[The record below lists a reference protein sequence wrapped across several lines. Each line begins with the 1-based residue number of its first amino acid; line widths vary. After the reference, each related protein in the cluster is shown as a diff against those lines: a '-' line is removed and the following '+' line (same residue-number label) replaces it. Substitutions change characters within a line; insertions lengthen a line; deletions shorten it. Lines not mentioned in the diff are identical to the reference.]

1 MHMSRSGRR
10 ALSIVFFVGLLLQ
23 STLAGSSIVRGKLF
37 RMTPQGQSYPASG
50 LGVSVTNQKYGRSSM
65 VYTGA
70 DGMFYLYNIP
80 AGAFTLEVWTAKNQA
95 LRFPIQVYERPYTDI
110 NPIKVP

>member
-1 MHMSRSGRR
+1 MSRSGRR
-10 ALSIVFFVGLLLQ
+10 ALSIVFFVALLLQ
-23 STLAGSSIVRGKLF
+23 SAVAGSSIVRGKLF
-37 RMTPQGQSYPASG
+37 RVTPQGQSYPAGG
-50 LGVSVTNQKYGRSSM
+50 LAVSVTNQKYGRSSM

-80 AGAFTLEVWTAKNQA
+80 SGAFTLEVWTAKNQA
-95 LRFPIQVYERPYTDI
+95 LRFPIQVHEKPYTDI

>member
-1 MHMSRSGRR
+1 
-10 ALSIVFFVGLLLQ
+10 V
-23 STLAGSSIVRGKLF
+23 
-37 RMTPQGQSYPASG
+37 TPQGQSYPAGG
-50 LGVSVTNQKYGRSSM
+50 LAVSVTNPQHGRSSL
-65 VYTGA
+65 VYSGA

-95 LRFPIQVYERPYTDI
+95 LRFPIQVYEKAYTDI

>member
-1 MHMSRSGRR
+1 MSRSRR
-10 ALSIVFFVGLLLQ
+10 SALSIVFFVGLLLQ
-23 STLAGSSIVRGKLF
+23 SAVAGSSIVRGKLL
-37 RMTPQGQSYPASG
+37 RVTPQGQSYPAG
-50 LGVSVTNQKYGRSSM
+50 GIGVSVTNTQHGRSSM
-65 VYTGA
+65 VYSGA

-110 NPIKVP
+110 NPIRVP

>member
-1 MHMSRSGRR
+1 MSRGGRH
-10 ALSIVFFVGLLLQ
+10 ALAVAFFVGLLLQ
-23 STLAGSSIVRGKLF
+23 SAVGGSSIVRGRLF
-37 RMTPQGQSYPASG
+37 RVTPQGQSYPAGG
-50 LGVSVTNQKYGRSSM
+50 LAVSVTNPQHGRSSL
-65 VYTGA
+65 VYSGA

-95 LRFPIQVYERPYTDI
+95 LRFPIQVYEKAYTDI

>member
-1 MHMSRSGRR
+1 MSRSGRR
-10 ALSIVFFVGLLLQ
+10 ALFIVVFVSVLAQ
-23 STLAGSSIVRGKLF
+23 SALAGGSTVRGKLF
-37 RMTPQGQSYPASG
+37 RMTPQGQSYPAGG

-80 AGAFTLEVWTAKNQA
+80 PGAFTLEVWTGKNQA
-95 LRFPIQVYERPYTDI
+95 LQFPIQVHEKPYTDI
-110 NPIKVP
+110 SPIKVP